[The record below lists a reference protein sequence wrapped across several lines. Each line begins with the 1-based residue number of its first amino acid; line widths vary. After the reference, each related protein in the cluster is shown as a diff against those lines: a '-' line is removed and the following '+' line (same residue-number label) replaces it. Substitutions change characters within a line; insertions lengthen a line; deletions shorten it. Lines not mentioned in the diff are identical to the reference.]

1 MRNARSPDAADQ
13 WHQQNHRQPIL
24 LVFVGLKTCTFGK
37 MAPCLLPLRHL
48 RFFVTSMFASISSI
62 GQLANDSM
70 PLLIGQVF
78 YGDPLGVMRQ
88 GLVTVKFS
96 KD

>member
-1 MRNARSPDAADQ
+1 
-13 WHQQNHRQPIL
+13 
-24 LVFVGLKTCTFGK
+24 
-37 MAPCLLPLRHL
+37 
-48 RFFVTSMFASISSI
+48 MFASISSI
-62 GQLANDSM
+62 GPLANDSM

-88 GLVTVKFS
+88 GLVNVKFS